1 MKDYYKIL
9 GVLPGCTQAEIKKA
23 YRLLAVQYHPDKNAG
38 DKASEERF
46 KEIAES
52 YIILGDAAQ
61 RHAYDCS
68 KGYKKQHKPKVSA
81 TGHTPT
87 GILLMFKKI
96 KEKVFNAGGR
106 INKEMLFKL
115 VDDILTDDTV
125 TFLISAEEILTNN
138 LIIDEIV
145 VCGIFMNAEHKPLIK
160 EKLLVLAN
168 GSARMINRISILDP
182 KNPDTL

>member
-23 YRLLAVQYHPDKNAG
+23 YRLLAVQYLPDKNAG

-46 KEIAES
+46 KEISES
-52 YIILGDAAQ
+52 YIILGDTAK
-61 RHAYDCS
+61 RNAYDAS
-68 KGYKKQHKPKVSA
+68 KGHAKLHRPNVSA

-87 GILLMFKKI
+87 GLLLMFKKI
-96 KEKVFNAGGR
+96 KEKVSHAGGR

-115 VDDILTDDTV
+115 VNDILTDDHIE
-125 TFLISAEEILTNN
+125 FLISAEEVLTNN
-138 LIIDEIV
+138 LIIDEVV

-168 GSARMINRISILDP
+168 GSIRMINRIAILDAAKP
-182 KNPDTL
+182 